1 MSVDSRIE
9 PELVRVIED
18 IVARRIREELK
29 DRAELVSLKT
39 FTRAMKRMDRR
50 FRIQQNEMKQ
60 YFTASEKR
68 FEALQLQINQHFE
81 QTNQRF
87 DQTDQRFDQ
96 TDQRFDQTNAQVAS
110 VLQVVTDIRSQIGAS
125 FEQFA
130 RNTVERILEGE
141 GQTGVVLKSQHLA
154 DPGHV
159 VSAET
164 EDVEVDGL
172 SPNPP
177 VIIEITAILRD
188 VEKVDRFIRKKRL
201 AEIQYGVPF
210 RGFFVASGSELPRA
224 ELGKLMTILRQHHC
238 ELLNL

>member
-29 DRAELVSLKT
+29 DRAELVSQKT

-50 FRIQQNEMKQ
+50 FRILQNEMDKR
-60 YFTASEKR
+60 FEASEKR
-68 FEALQLQINQHFE
+68 FEAMQQQM
-81 QTNQRF
+81 NQRF
-87 DQTDQRFDQ
+87 DQTNQH
-96 TDQRFDQTNAQVAS
+96 FDQTNAQVAS
-110 VLQVVTDIRSQIGAS
+110 VLQVVTDIRSQLGAS

-130 RNTVERILEGE
+130 RNTVIRILEGE
-141 GQTGVVLKSQHLA
+141 GYPGVVLRKQHLA
-154 DPGHV
+154 DPNHV
-159 VSAET
+159 VSPDT

-172 SPNPP
+172 SSNPP

-188 VEKVDRFIRKKRL
+188 ADKVNRFLRKKQL
-201 AEIQYGVPF
+201 VEAQWSVPF

-224 ELGKLMTILRQHHC
+224 ELGNLIANLRQHHC